1 MNDDDLTASHWDDVL
16 APSQI
21 GLGSRFDDVLNHD
34 PWSDSPRPKAY
45 GEPDLDEDDNEDNN
59 DDDQS
64 EHDQAQPPPPVAPQ
78 VLKPATALVSE
89 AREHQHDLVSQLTA
103 GVDDD
108 DIITP
113 QQHPRKVVL
122 TLDPLFHDK
131 GLPIQLNLPTPLDL
145 GLPIKPVNFRALKP
159 RKYLRKVIKELDSSV
174 VGPLEAKSSP
184 KKAQRS
190 SLSTYDQLVLEV
202 NSPLFDR
209 ENAAPVTNK
218 MTQLN
223 LTLDDDDTTQSHT
236 QQQQQQQE
244 EAGKPST
251 EQERKPSV
259 NPFTV
264 SVGDPMK
271 VGELTKAHVVYNVKT
286 KYKGNPPATYQVTRR
301 YRDFRWLYNQLQT
314 NHPGLIIPPPPLKQM
329 FIGRFNE
336 DFIEDRRLLLEKML
350 LKILDREVLRDD
362 ADVKA
367 FLTQPDLEIKGEE
380 ADGEVDEAEAGALL
394 FMGFFSLGAKVEETD
409 PWFTK
414 QRSYIDE
421 VESNLKQFYR
431 ALELIGNQRYE
442 LVGLYD
448 EIAASADEL
457 AQLEMSK
464 ATTEVLAAFSEV
476 QTKLKQNLDRTTM
489 QDQLTLGFT
498 IDEYLRLVGLIKHV
512 LDVRTKIAT
521 QLHTYLQDYE
531 KKQLQLDK
539 QKRRQAVLDLLQF
552 EVNKLK
558 EKADTYAKRF
568 DDISATIKLEMER
581 FDLERVDDFRNA
593 VEIFIESSIE
603 SQKEAI
609 EIYET
614 FYERQGLGDAK
625 TKAELKQEAKQRHAS
640 ASEAEDS
647 ADANTSTNGTKA
659 ADDTN

>member
-1 MNDDDLTASHWDDVL
+1 
-16 APSQI
+16 
-21 GLGSRFDDVLNHD
+21 
-34 PWSDSPRPKAY
+34 
-45 GEPDLDEDDNEDNN
+45 
-59 DDDQS
+59 
-64 EHDQAQPPPPVAPQ
+64 
-78 VLKPATALVSE
+78 
-89 AREHQHDLVSQLTA
+89 
-103 GVDDD
+103 
-108 DIITP
+108 
-113 QQHPRKVVL
+113 
-122 TLDPLFHDK
+122 
-131 GLPIQLNLPTPLDL
+131 
-145 GLPIKPVNFRALKP
+145 
-159 RKYLRKVIKELDSSV
+159 
-174 VGPLEAKSSP
+174 
-184 KKAQRS
+184 
-190 SLSTYDQLVLEV
+190 
-202 NSPLFDR
+202 
-209 ENAAPVTNK
+209 
-218 MTQLN
+218 
-223 LTLDDDDTTQSHT
+223 
-236 QQQQQQQE
+236 
-244 EAGKPST
+244 
-251 EQERKPSV
+251 
-259 NPFTV
+259 
-264 SVGDPMK
+264 
-271 VGELTKAHVVYNVKT
+271 
-286 KYKGNPPATYQVTRR
+286 
-301 YRDFRWLYNQLQT
+301 
-314 NHPGLIIPPPPLKQM
+314 M

-336 DFIEDRRLLLEKML
+336 NFIEDRRLLLEKML

-431 ALELIGNQRYE
+431 ALELIGNQRFE

-476 QTKLKQNLDRTTM
+476 QIKLKQNLDRTSM

-640 ASEAEDS
+640 ASEAEDG